1 MKKLIVIAFIV
12 CSITLVYFTNKSYSI
27 NYYDLKFI
35 KTNETTVSGR
45 YEDIDYNKKYYNSLT
60 STNIN
65 KDEEDAISYAI
76 GNEWKTSKPMNK
88 QSENNR
94 VYSKQRIIYK
104 QIQGKLVKSY
114 ENWSKEKEIII
125 KIPIEID
132 YK

>member
-1 MKKLIVIAFIV
+1 MKKLMVIAFTIF
-12 CSITLVYFTNKSYSI
+12 SITLISFINKSYSI

-35 KTNETTVSGR
+35 KTNEIIVVGR
-45 YEDIDYNKKYYNSLT
+45 YEDINYNKKYYNALT
-60 STNIN
+60 STSIN

-76 GNEWKTSKPMNK
+76 GSEWKNIKPINK

-94 VYSKQRIIYK
+94 IYSKQRIIYK

-114 ENWSKEKEIII
+114 ENWSKEKEITI
-125 KIPIEID
+125 KIPIEIE